1 MTLIDTVKL
10 PDGLKNLNYEE
21 LKTIASEVRE
31 IIINTVS
38 KNGGHLAPSLGVVE
52 LTIAI
57 LKTFKPDFDKIIWDV
72 GHQSYAYKILTDR
85 RERFHTLRKYK
96 GISGFIKPS
105 ESVYDAFGV
114 GHTST
119 SVSAALGIKTA
130 SDILGKGQKVV
141 AVIGDG
147 AMTAGLAFEGLNNLG
162 QLDKDLVVVLN
173 DNEMS
178 ISSNVGAIS
187 KHLSKILSG
196 EIYTKF
202 RKDIQKFLEHAPL
215 GGQVLYVAKKMEEGL
230 IGFFTPGVFFEEMGL
245 RYIGPIDGHN
255 IKEIVNAFKNSLNQ
269 EGPVLVHV
277 VTKKGKG
284 YLPAENNPS
293 TYHGISSFDIQTGK
307 PIKFV
312 SKKTYTKAFSEKLVN
327 MGKDDERIV
336 AVTAAMADGTGTA
349 EFAKEFPDRF
359 FDVGIAEQHAVTF
372 AAGLAIN
379 GLKPYVAI
387 YSTFFQRA
395 YDQIIH
401 DVALQ
406 NLPVTFCI
414 DRAGIVGEDGP
425 THNGAFDISFLRCIP
440 NITIMLPKNTFELES
455 MLEISQNINSPV
467 AIRYPRGEDFVAEG
481 LIDEEVIPFKPEIIC
496 KNGEVLIIS
505 AGHIFYESYGA
516 YNILKNRNIPIA
528 LVNLR
533 FLKPLDEDVL
543 IDLIKDKKIVVTVEE
558 NSVKGGVGDE
568 INSIILKHNLHPKV
582 INIGLPDSFI
592 EHGNLQN
599 LRKMLKI
606 DDKSIAET
614 IIGAW
619 QKPD

>member
-1 MTLIDTVKL
+1 MFIDSIKL
-10 PDGLKNLNYEE
+10 PEGIQNLSYDE
-21 LKTIASEVRE
+21 LKILASEVRE
-31 IIINTVS
+31 MIINTVS

-52 LTIAI
+52 LTIGI
-57 LKTFKPDFDKIIWDV
+57 LKIFKPDFDKIVWDV

-85 RERFHTLRKYK
+85 KEKFHTLRKFK
-96 GISGFIKPS
+96 GVSGFIKPS

-119 SVSAALGIKTA
+119 SISAALGIKTA
-130 SDILGKGQKVV
+130 SDITGKGQRVV

-162 QLDKDLVVVLN
+162 QLEKNLTVVLN

-178 ISSNVGAIS
+178 INSNVGAIS

-196 EIYTKF
+196 EIYTKL
-202 RKDIQKFLEHAPL
+202 RKDVQKLLEHAPL
-215 GGQVLYVAKKMEEGL
+215 GGHLLHVAKKMEEGV

-255 IKEIVNAFKNSLNQ
+255 IREVVNALKNSFNQ

-284 YLPAENNPS
+284 YTPAEEKPS
-293 TYHGISSFDIQTGK
+293 VFHGISSFDIATGK
-307 PIKFV
+307 PVKFG
-312 SKKTYTKAFSEKLVN
+312 SRKTFTKAFSDKLLS
-327 MGKDDERIV
+327 MGKCDEKIV
-336 AVTAAMADGTGTA
+336 AITAAMADGTGTA
-349 EFAKEFPDRF
+349 AFAKNFPDRF

-406 NLPVTFCI
+406 NLPVTFCV

-425 THNGAFDISFLRCIP
+425 THNGAFDISFFRCVP
-440 NITIMLPKNTFELES
+440 NMTIMLPKNTFELEQMMELS
-455 MLEISQNINSPV
+455 RNMDSPV
-467 AIRYPRGEDFVAEG
+467 AIRYPRGEEFLAEG
-481 LIDEEVIPFKPEIIC
+481 FIDEEVIPYRPEIVS
-496 KNGEVLIIS
+496 KDGEILIIS
-505 AGHIFYESYGA
+505 AGHIFSESYGA
-516 YNILKNRNIPIA
+516 YNILRNQGIPVA
-528 LVNLR
+528 FVNLR
-533 FLKPLDEDVL
+533 FLKPIDEKILSEIMTGKKL
-543 IDLIKDKKIVVTVEE
+543 IVTVEE

-568 INSIILKHNLHPKV
+568 INSVILKNGINAKV
-582 INIGLPDSFI
+582 INIGLPDRFI
-592 EHGNLQN
+592 EHGNLGS
-599 LRKMLKI
+599 LREMI
-606 DDKSIAET
+606 GINDKSIAET
-614 IIGAW
+614 ILGTW
-619 QKPD
+619 QKSD

>member
-1 MTLIDTVKL
+1 MRLIDRIKL
-10 PDGLKNLNYEE
+10 PDGLKSLSYEE
-21 LKTIASEVRE
+21 LKLVASEVRE
-31 IIINTVS
+31 IIIDTVS

-52 LTIAI
+52 LTIAV
-57 LKTFKPDFDKIIWDV
+57 LKIFKPDFDKIVWDV

-85 RERFHTLRKYK
+85 KDRFHTLRKYK
-96 GISGFIKPS
+96 GVAGFIKPS
-105 ESVYDAFGV
+105 ESIYDAFGV

-162 QLDKDLVVVLN
+162 QLSKDLVVVLN

-178 ISSNVGAIS
+178 ISPNVGAIS

-196 EIYTKF
+196 EIYTRI
-202 RKDIQKFLEHAPL
+202 RKDVQKVLEHAPL
-215 GGQVLYVAKKMEEGL
+215 GEQLLHVAKKMEEGL

-255 IKEIVNAFKNSLNQ
+255 IKEMVDVFKSSLKQ

-284 YLPAENNPS
+284 YLPAESNPAM
-293 TYHGISSFDIQTGK
+293 YHGVSSFDIATGK
-307 PIKFV
+307 PTKFGT
-312 SKKTYTKAFSEKLVN
+312 KKNFTKAFGDKLVS
-327 MGKDDERIV
+327 MGRDDRRIV
-336 AVTAAMADGTGTA
+336 AITAAMADGTGTA
-349 EFAKEFPDRF
+349 GFAKEFPDRF

-387 YSTFFQRA
+387 YSTFLQRA

-440 NITIMLPKNTFELES
+440 NITVMLPKNTFELER
-455 MLEISQNINSPV
+455 MLEISSGINAPV
-467 AIRYPRGEDFVAEG
+467 AIRYPRGEEFTAEG
-481 LIDEEVIPFKPEIIC
+481 LIDEEVTPFKPEVVSKDGDI
-496 KNGEVLIIS
+496 LIIS
-505 AGHIFYESYGA
+505 AGHIFSESYGA
-516 YNILKNRNIPIA
+516 YNILKNKNIQA
-528 LVNLR
+528 GLVNLR
-533 FLKPLDEDVL
+533 FLKPLDEDFL
-543 IDLIKDKKIVVTVEE
+543 INLIKDKKVVVTVEE
-558 NSVKGGVGDE
+558 NSLKGGVGDE
-568 INSIILKHNLHPKV
+568 INSLIIRRNLHPRV
-582 INIGLPDSFI
+582 LNIGLPDHFI
-592 EHGNLQN
+592 EHGNLSS
-599 LRKMLKI
+599 LREALNI
-606 DDKSIAET
+606 DDKSIAES
-614 IIGAW
+614 IMEAW
-619 QKPD
+619 QKSD